1 MKTQI
6 RSSRRREAKAQAWL
20 IVFMWIALLGLTAKN
35 AAGASSP
42 TLVSITV
49 TPATLTAPIG
59 SSQQFKAIATYS
71 DGSTQDITSQV
82 TWASSNTSVATVSSG
97 GLATVQAVGTASI
110 SAGISATA
118 TMTSQMPAAPAPT
131 TPVAGSTPSRLP
143 SGLIL
148 HWTFDNATI
157 SGNTVADTSGN
168 NQTGTIQGSVAVVT
182 GILGQALQFNG
193 SNSAVTSYSGAPF
206 NTNLTL
212 SAWINTTNSVR
223 AEAILSRY
231 DASGAGAGYIFRTDA
246 GGHLEVVLGGYN
258 GGSINSPSV
267 DTATVND
274 GRWHQVAAVL
284 TAGQGVQFYVD
295 GNPTATI
302 PGRITVA
309 DGGTFHVGVNPY
321 TPFGAYF
328 TGTIDEVQVY
338 NRALSSTEMATVY
351 SLSGGS
357 QSPNPVSSTTP
368 ATTQTQTASIP
379 TQPAANPGVLA
390 ANPASLAFG
399 SVNVGSTSSQSI
411 SISNTGSSNVT
422 VSNVSVSG
430 AGFNATGLPVGTVL
444 TPGQS
449 ATVNVTFTPGGA
461 TAVTGGFTVTSNATD
476 STDTIAFSG
485 TGTQPAPTVYSVN
498 LSWAPSSTPG
508 ITGYD
513 LYRGTV
519 MGGPYTLLTTVSPT
533 SESYVDATAQTGQT
547 YYYVVTSIGANGVQS
562 SYSNVATAV
571 VQ

>member
-82 TWASSNTSVATVSSG
+82 TWVSSNASVATVSSS
-97 GLATVQAVGTASI
+97 GLATVRAVGMASI

-118 TMTSQMPAAPAPT
+118 TMTSQMPSTPVPT
-131 TPVAGSTPSRLP
+131 TPVAGSTPSQLP

-157 SGNTVADTSGN
+157 TGNTVADTSGN
-168 NQTGTIQGSVAVVT
+168 NQPGTIQGSVAVVT

-193 SNSAVTSYSGAPF
+193 SNSTVTSYSGAPF

-258 GGSINSPSV
+258 GGSINSPFV

-295 GNPTATI
+295 GNATATI
-302 PGRITVA
+302 PGHITAA

-321 TPFGAYF
+321 TPFGIYF

-338 NRALSSTEMATVY
+338 GRALSTTEMATVY
-351 SLSGGS
+351 TLSGGS
-357 QSPNPVSSTTP
+357 QSPNPVSS
-368 ATTQTQTASIP
+368 ATTQTQTQTVSTP
-379 TQPAANPGVLA
+379 SQPAAQPGVLA

-399 SVNVGSTSSQSI
+399 SVNVGSTASQSI
-411 SISNTGSSNVT
+411 SISNTGGSNVT

-430 AGFNATGLPVGTVL
+430 AGFNASGLPVGTVL
-444 TPGQS
+444 IPGQS

-461 TAVTGGFTVTSNATD
+461 TAVTGGFTVTSNA
-476 STDTIAFSG
+476 SNATDTIAFSG

-498 LSWAPSSTPG
+498 LSWAPSSTAG

-533 SESYVDATAQTGQT
+533 SVSYVDATAQVGQT
-547 YYYVVTSIGANGVQS
+547 YYYVVTSIGPTGVQS

>member
-1 MKTQI
+1 
-6 RSSRRREAKAQAWL
+6 
-20 IVFMWIALLGLTAKN
+20 
-35 AAGASSP
+35 
-42 TLVSITV
+42 V

-82 TWASSNTSVATVSSG
+82 TWVSSSASVATVSSG

-118 TMTSQMPAAPAPT
+118 TMTSQMPSTPVST
-131 TPVAGSTPSRLP
+131 TPVSSSTPSQLP

-182 GILGQALQFNG
+182 GIVGQALQFNG
-193 SNSAVTSYSGAPF
+193 SNSAVTSYSGASF
-206 NTNLTL
+206 NSNLTL

-258 GGSINSPSV
+258 GGSINSPFV

-302 PGRITVA
+302 PGPISAA

-321 TPFGAYF
+321 TPFGTYF

-338 NRALSSTEMATVY
+338 SRALSSTEMAAVY

-357 QSPNPVSSTTP
+357 QSPNPVSSS
-368 ATTQTQTASIP
+368 TTQTQTQTVSTPA
-379 TQPAANPGVLA
+379 QPAANPGVLA
-390 ANPASLAFG
+390 ANPASFAFG

-411 SISNTGSSNVT
+411 SISNTGGSNVT

-444 TPGQS
+444 IPGQS

-461 TAVTGGFTVTSNATD
+461 TAVTGGFTVTSNA
-476 STDTIAFSG
+476 SNVTDTIAFSG
-485 TGTQPAPTVYSVN
+485 MGTQPPPTVYSVN